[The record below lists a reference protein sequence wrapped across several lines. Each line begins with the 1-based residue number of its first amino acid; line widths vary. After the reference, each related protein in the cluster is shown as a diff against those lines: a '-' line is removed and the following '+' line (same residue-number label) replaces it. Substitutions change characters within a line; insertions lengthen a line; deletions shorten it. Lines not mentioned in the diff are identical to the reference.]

1 MPIEIKEMSV
11 NMNLTTGSADKSNST
26 YNNVEKNQQNVIGQQ
41 QIIEAIEAAIE
52 DALNKK
58 RW

>member
-26 YNNVEKNQQNVIGQQ
+26 YNNVEKNQQNTIGQQ
-41 QIIEAIEAAIE
+41 QIIETIEAAIE